1 MSFSPDRN
9 YGIGEMLEMKIRL
22 PLTPPVMMYLYGV
35 VVETDA
41 QAVCARYV
49 AITDEIRDII
59 VRFVFQK
66 QREILRSQRKD

>member
-1 MSFSPDRN
+1 M
-9 YGIGEMLEMKIRL
+9 IEMKIRL
-22 PLTPPVMMYLYGV
+22 PLTPPVMLYLYGII
-35 VVETDA
+35 VETDE
-41 QAVCARYV
+41 QAACARYV